1 MNMPTTQDILAD
13 EKRWSKVLALVP
25 LDNLRKKLESE
36 AMRAGRD
43 SVDRWK
49 RMEAIVKQEGP
60 VGKRYIDEIMLQFSY
75 PRLDINVSKGL
86 NHLLKSPFC
95 VHPKTGRVCVP
106 IDPAKVDKF
115 DPLEVPTISQVGN
128 YIVKQNTAQP
138 VVLTKTQKMLDKNLN
153 HLVGVFKAA
162 INMHK

>member
-1 MNMPTTQDILAD
+1 MPTTQDILAD

-128 YIVKQNTAQP
+128 SIVEQNVPLRYENCYFFRFHHNEA
-138 VVLTKTQKMLDKNLN
+138 V
-153 HLVGVFKAA
+153 ACRA
-162 INMHK
+162 

>member
-1 MNMPTTQDILAD
+1 MPTQDILAD

-128 YIVKQNTAQP
+128 SIVEQNVSLRYENSYFFRFQLPLERDINIIT
-138 VVLTKTQKMLDKNLN
+138 LLML
-153 HLVGVFKAA
+153 
-162 INMHK
+162 

>member
-1 MNMPTTQDILAD
+1 MPTQDILAD

-115 DPLEVPTISQVGN
+115 DPLEVPTISQGRLS
-128 YIVKQNTAQP
+128 IEQNLSHRHNRVIMVAET
-138 VVLTKTQKMLDKNLN
+138 
-153 HLVGVFKAA
+153 
-162 INMHK
+162 

>member
-1 MNMPTTQDILAD
+1 
-13 EKRWSKVLALVP
+13 
-25 LDNLRKKLESE
+25 
-36 AMRAGRD
+36 MRAGRD

-95 VHPKTGRVCVP
+95 VHPKTGKVCVP
-106 IDPAKVDKF
+106 FDPAKAHLFNVERD
-115 DPLEVPTISQVGN
+115 VPTVAG
-128 YIVKQNTAQP
+128 
-138 VVLTKTQKMLDKNLN
+138 LLN
-153 HLVGVFKAA
+153 EMERNGGKSWRDTRLKAA
-162 INMHK
+162 VDWVEEHLLKGLRKENQAHLDGLARAAANAPSLAF

>member
-1 MNMPTTQDILAD
+1 M
-13 EKRWSKVLALVP
+13 LALVP

-115 DPLEVPTISQVGN
+115 DPLEVPTISQVEHHT
-128 YIVKQNTAQP
+128 Y
-138 VVLTKTQKMLDKNLN
+138 
-153 HLVGVFKAA
+153 F
-162 INMHK
+162 

>member
-1 MNMPTTQDILAD
+1 M
-13 EKRWSKVLALVP
+13 LALVP

-128 YIVKQNTAQP
+128 SIKEQN
-138 VVLTKTQKMLDKNLN
+138 VLDIT
-153 HLVGVFKAA
+153 LVTVSYFITIDFL
-162 INMHK
+162 INISKIMMFLC